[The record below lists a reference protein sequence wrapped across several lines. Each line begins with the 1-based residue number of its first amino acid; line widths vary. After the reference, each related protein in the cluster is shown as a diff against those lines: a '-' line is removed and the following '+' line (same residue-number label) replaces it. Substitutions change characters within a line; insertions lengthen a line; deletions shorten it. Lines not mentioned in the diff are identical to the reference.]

1 MAEDDSPSIVGV
13 VVVAAEHGEVFDC
26 PTRPEIL
33 IMAKTYALLAALFT
47 CVLAASGCAVN
58 NGDTQSPQETTTA
71 SSTSAPTITTAPTT
85 TTRVPPPPAPTP
97 EPAPVI
103 TPTPAPI
110 TFECGDPTMYEYG
123 TALYSDGTIGYEAS
137 CDTPPADRV
146 LRYCDYGGV
155 AVYTDGS
162 YSTTDPACLQPA
174 PAPSAGDA
182 GYPYDPS
189 QDRNGDG
196 VVNGYERCGTA
207 CGEAPTS
214 GETQMQYGC
223 EEGWIDPQTCAQAG
237 Y

>member
-1 MAEDDSPSIVGV
+1 M
-13 VVVAAEHGEVFDC
+13 
-26 PTRPEIL
+26 
-33 IMAKTYALLAALFT
+33 MAKTYALSVALFT
-47 CVLAASGCAVN
+47 CMLAVSGCAG
-58 NGDTQSPQETTTA
+58 NGDDTQRPPETA
-71 SSTSAPTITTAPTT
+71 PVSSTSAPTVSEVPITT
-85 TTRVPPPPAPTP
+85 TTSVPPPAPAP
-97 EPAPVI
+97 EPVI
-103 TPTPAPI
+103 TPAPAPI
-110 TFECGDPTMYEYG
+110 TFECGDPTRYEYG
-123 TALYSDGTIGYEAS
+123 TAVYSDGTIGYEAS
-137 CDTPPADRV
+137 CDTPPAERV
-146 LRYCDYGGV
+146 LQYCDYGGV

-174 PAPSAGDA
+174 PAPSSGDL

-214 GETQMQYGC
+214 GEIQMQNGC

>member
-1 MAEDDSPSIVGV
+1 MS
-13 VVVAAEHGEVFDC
+13 
-26 PTRPEIL
+26 
-33 IMAKTYALLAALFT
+33 KTHALLAALFT
-47 CVLAASGCAVN
+47 CVLAVSGCASN
-58 NGDTQSPQETTTA
+58 NDSPQSPSETTVP
-71 SSTSAPTITTAPTT
+71 TSASTTTQTPTT
-85 TTRVPPPPAPTP
+85 TTTTTTTGLPPPPAPPP
-97 EPAPVI
+97 EPVVTPAPV
-103 TPTPAPI
+103 AI

-123 TALYSDGTIGYEAS
+123 TALYSDGTTGYEPT

-155 AVYTDGS
+155 AIYTDGS

-174 PAPSAGDA
+174 PAPSGGDT

-223 EEGWIDPQTCAQAG
+223 EEGWIDRQTCAQAG